1 MSLLKSGN
9 VDPRANMDTDTL
21 EEANQK
27 ILSPVAM
34 PNGLSPGMKL
44 GVLGIGLLAI
54 LTFSSLANSRNE
66 AKQAAAE
73 VAICHSRR
81 AGTACRRYAK
91 CGCSARRSRAATDAA
106 SGTTGIAAA
115 SPDTT
120 ACE

>member
-9 VDPRANMDTDTL
+9 NDPRSAIDAELL

-54 LTFSSLANSRNE
+54 LTFTSLANSRK
-66 AKQAAAE
+66 A
-73 VAICHSRR
+73 VSYTHLR
-81 AGTACRRYAK
+81 AHETN
-91 CGCSARRSRAATDAA
+91 
-106 SGTTGIAAA
+106 
-115 SPDTT
+115 
-120 ACE
+120 